1 MATKPRKSDPPRS
14 IRPEGPG
21 RLNRD
26 SVLIAVGELV
36 RREVDLDTLLA
47 QVIDTVTK
55 AMDADRGT
63 FYLVDRA
70 RGELFSKAAL
80 LPELREIRLALGQ
93 GVAGYVARTGEAVN
107 LPSSAS
113 DPRFHGAVDRKTG
126 YATRSML
133 AVPVHDR
140 AGEILG
146 VLQLLNKKG
155 AAFTSDDEAL
165 LRALASQ
172 VAMIVESTSLY
183 PQLRAPTAAPLAYR
197 FNGIVGQG
205 DRMRRVYDVVT
216 RAAATD
222 ATVLITGETGTGKGL
237 IARAIHFNSRR
248 AAAPFVAVDCASLPA
263 TLIENE
269 LFGHERGAYTGAD
282 ARALGKFEAADGGTV
297 FLDEIGEI
305 PLPLQSKLLRVLQER
320 EFERVGGRRSVKVDV
335 RIVAATN
342 RNLEAMVARQ
352 RFREDLYYR
361 LRVLSLPLPPLR
373 ERGPNDLDQLAY
385 HFLSVFAQRHG
396 KPVARYTPAALA
408 RLHGHGWPGNI
419 RELENCIEGA
429 VVLCSSDSVDIVDL
443 PLPPD
448 VHAPPSGPPQPY
460 VAHGA
465 VQPHGPP
472 AAPRVALG
480 ELTWDAMEKLY
491 IEAVLTHH
499 AGNRS
504 AAAKAMGIGRTTL
517 LRKIQQHGITG

>member
-1 MATKPRKSDPPRS
+1 MSSAAPRKHGRARVLAGPRVD
-14 IRPEGPG
+14 
-21 RLNRD
+21 RD

-36 RREVDLDTLLA
+36 RREVDLDALLR
-47 QVIDTVTK
+47 QVIDTVTR

-70 RGELFSKAAL
+70 RGELFSKAAH

-93 GVAGYVARTGEAVN
+93 GVAGHVARSGEAVN
-107 LPSSAS
+107 LPSSTR
-113 DPRFHGAVDRKTG
+113 DPRFHGAVDRTTG

-133 AVPVHDR
+133 CVPVFDR
-140 AGEILG
+140 GGEILG
-146 VLQLLNKKG
+146 VLQLLNKRG
-155 AAFTSDDEAL
+155 AAFSADDEAL

-183 PQLRAPTAAPLAYR
+183 PQLRAPSPAPLHYR

-205 DRMRRVYDVVT
+205 ERMRRVYDVVG

-222 ATVLITGETGTGKGL
+222 ATVLVTGETGTGKGL
-237 IARAIHFNSRR
+237 IARAIHFNSKR

-282 ARALGKFEAADGGTV
+282 QRALGKFEAADGGTV
-297 FLDEIGEI
+297 FLDEIGEV
-305 PLPLQSKLLRVLQER
+305 PLPLQSKLLRVIQDR

-342 RNLEAMVARQ
+342 RNLEDMVARQ

-361 LRVLSLPLPPLR
+361 LRVLSLPMPALR
-373 ERGPNDLDQLAY
+373 ERGPADLDQLAG
-385 HFLSVFAQRHG
+385 HFLSGFAQRHG
-396 KPVARYTPAALA
+396 KPVQRFSPAARA
-408 RLHGHGWPGNI
+408 RLHAHAWPGNI

-429 VVLCSSDSVDIVDL
+429 VVLCTGDIIDLPDL
-443 PLPPD
+443 PLP
-448 VHAPPSGPPQPY
+448 AEG
-460 VAHGA
+460 G
-465 VQPHGPP
+465 P
-472 AAPRVALG
+472 AAATRGKASGRPAVELG
-480 ELTWDAMEKLY
+480 RLTWGEMERLY
-491 IEAVLTHH
+491 IEAVLAEH

-504 AAAKAMGIGRTTL
+504 AAARAMGIGRSTL
-517 LRKIQQHGITG
+517 LRKIQQLAIAG

>member
-1 MATKPRKSDPPRS
+1 MEPRKPRGRAAAEPTRRPAAPRVD
-14 IRPEGPG
+14 
-21 RLNRD
+21 RD

-36 RREVDLDTLLA
+36 RREVDLDALLA
-47 QVIDTVTK
+47 QVIDTVTR

-70 RGELFSKAAL
+70 RGELFSKAAH

-93 GVAGYVARTGEAVN
+93 GVAGFVARTGETVN

-113 DPRFHGAVDRKTG
+113 DPRFHGAVDRSTG

-133 AVPVHDR
+133 CVPVHGRD
-140 AGEILG
+140 AEILG

-155 AAFTSDDEAL
+155 TAFTEGDEAL

-183 PQLRAPTAAPLAYR
+183 PQLRAASPAPLAYR

-205 DRMRRVYDVVT
+205 ERMRRVYDVVA

-222 ATVLITGETGTGKGL
+222 ATVLVTGETGTGKGL
-237 IARAIHFNSRR
+237 IARAIHFNSKR
-248 AAAPFVAVDCASLPA
+248 AARPFVAVDCASLPA

-282 ARALGKFEAADGGTV
+282 QRALGKFEAADGGTV
-297 FLDEIGEI
+297 FLDEIGEV
-305 PLPLQSKLLRVLQER
+305 PLTLQSKLLRVLQER
-320 EFERVGGRRSVKVDV
+320 EFERVGGRKPVRVDV

-342 RNLEAMVARQ
+342 RNLEDMVARQ

-361 LRVLSLPLPPLR
+361 LRVLSLPLPALR
-373 ERGPNDLDQLAY
+373 ERGAADLEQLLH
-385 HFLSVFAQRHG
+385 HFLSVFAQRHA
-396 KPVARYTPAALA
+396 KPVARFSRAALA
-408 RLHGHGWPGNI
+408 RLHAHPWPGNI

-429 VVLCSSDSVDIVDL
+429 VVLCNGDTVDVPDL

-448 VHAPPSGPPQPY
+448 GSKP
-460 VAHGA
+460 
-465 VQPHGPP
+465 
-472 AAPRVALG
+472 APRAAGRPGVELG
-480 ELTWDAMEKLY
+480 RLTWDEMEKLY
-491 IEAVLTHH
+491 IEAVLATH

-504 AAAKAMGIGRTTL
+504 AAARAMGIGRTTL
-517 LRKIQQHGITG
+517 LRKIQQHRIQG

>member
-1 MATKPRKSDPPRS
+1 MIHLVAMDTASRRPR
-14 IRPEGPG
+14 G
-21 RLNRD
+21 RALHSHRVDRD
-26 SVLIAVGELV
+26 SVLIAVAELV
-36 RREVDLDTLLA
+36 RREVDLDALLR

-70 RGELFSKAAL
+70 RGELFSKAAH

-93 GVAGYVARTGEAVN
+93 GVAGFVARTGEAVN
-107 LPSSAS
+107 LPSSAA
-113 DPRFHGAVDRKTG
+113 DPRFHGAVDRSTG

-133 AVPVHDR
+133 CVPVSDR
-140 AGEILG
+140 GGEILG
-146 VLQLLNKKG
+146 VLQLLNKRG
-155 AAFTSDDEAL
+155 AAFSADDEAL

-172 VAMIVESTSLY
+172 VAMILESTSLY
-183 PQLRAPTAAPLAYR
+183 PQLRAPSPAPLSYR
-197 FNGIVGQG
+197 FNGIVGVG
-205 DRMRRVYDVVT
+205 ERMRRVYDLVG

-237 IARAIHFNSRR
+237 IARAIHFNSKR
-248 AAAPFVAVDCASLPA
+248 AGQPFVAVDCASLPA

-297 FLDEIGEI
+297 FLDEIGEV
-305 PLPLQSKLLRVLQER
+305 PLPLQSKLLRVIQDR
-320 EFERVGGRRSVKVDV
+320 EFERVGGRRGVKVDV

-342 RNLEAMVARQ
+342 RNLEDMVARQ

-361 LRVLSLPLPPLR
+361 LRVLTLTMPALR
-373 ERGPNDLDQLAY
+373 ERGAADLDQLAT

-396 KPVARYTPAALA
+396 KGPLRCSPAALA
-408 RLHGHGWPGNI
+408 RLHAHGWPGNI

-429 VVLCSSDSVDIVDL
+429 VVLCQGDVIDPSDLS
-443 PLPPD
+443 LPPD
-448 VHAPPSGPPQPY
+448 GGPAPPIRGKAANKP
-460 VAHGA
+460 A
-465 VQPHGPP
+465 VE
-472 AAPRVALG
+472 LG
-480 ELTWDAMEKLY
+480 KLTWDEMERLY
-491 IEAVLTHH
+491 IEAVLATH

-517 LRKIQQHGITG
+517 LRKIATLKIPG

>member
-1 MATKPRKSDPPRS
+1 MRSAAPRKPARAPAGPRVD
-14 IRPEGPG
+14 
-21 RLNRD
+21 RD

-36 RREVDLDTLLA
+36 RREVDLDALLR
-47 QVIDTVTK
+47 QVIDTVTR

-70 RGELFSKAAL
+70 RGELFSKAAH

-93 GVAGYVARTGEAVN
+93 GVAGHVARSGEAVN
-107 LPSSAS
+107 LSSS
-113 DPRFHGAVDRKTG
+113 SRDPRFHGAVDRTTG

-133 AVPVHDR
+133 CVPVFDR
-140 AGEILG
+140 GGEILG
-146 VLQLLNKKG
+146 VLQLLNKRG
-155 AAFTSDDEAL
+155 AAFSGDDEAL

-183 PQLRAPTAAPLAYR
+183 PQLRAPSPAPLHYR

-205 DRMRRVYDVVT
+205 ERMRRVYDVVG

-222 ATVLITGETGTGKGL
+222 ATVLVTGETGTGKGL
-237 IARAIHFNSRR
+237 IARAIHFNSKR

-282 ARALGKFEAADGGTV
+282 RRALGKFEAADGGTV
-297 FLDEIGEI
+297 FLDEIGEV
-305 PLPLQSKLLRVLQER
+305 PLPLQSKLLRVIQDR

-342 RNLEAMVARQ
+342 RNLEDMVARQ

-361 LRVLSLPLPPLR
+361 LRVLSLPMPALR
-373 ERGPNDLDQLAY
+373 ERGPADLDQLAG
-385 HFLSVFAQRHG
+385 HFLSGCAQRHG
-396 KPVARYTPAALA
+396 KPVQRFSAAARA
-408 RLHGHGWPGNI
+408 RLHAHAWPGNI

-429 VVLCSSDSVDIVDL
+429 VVLCNSDIIDVPDL
-443 PLPPD
+443 PLPPEGGAA
-448 VHAPPSGPPQPY
+448 VTRGKGP
-460 VAHGA
+460 GR
-465 VQPHGPP
+465 P
-472 AAPRVALG
+472 AAPLG
-480 ELTWDAMEKLY
+480 RLRWDEMERLY
-491 IEAVLTHH
+491 IEAVLAEH

-504 AAAKAMGIGRTTL
+504 AAARAMGIGRSTL
-517 LRKIQQHGITG
+517 LRKIQQLAITG